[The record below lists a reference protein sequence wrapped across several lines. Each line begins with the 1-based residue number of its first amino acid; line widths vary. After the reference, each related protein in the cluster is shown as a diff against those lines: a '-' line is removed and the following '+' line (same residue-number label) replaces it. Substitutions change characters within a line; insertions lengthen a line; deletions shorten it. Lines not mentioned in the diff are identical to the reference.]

1 MLKRF
6 FNWLLKMENATSF
19 DVDNME
25 WFFNYRQEEIKMMT
39 LLWILVWVLLAIT
52 LLGVAYLVI
61 YAILEF

>member
-6 FNWLLKMENATSF
+6 FNWLLKMENAISF

-25 WFFNYRQEEIKMMT
+25 WFFNYRQEELKMMT

>member
-1 MLKRF
+1 
-6 FNWLLKMENATSF
+6 
-19 DVDNME
+19 
-25 WFFNYRQEEIKMMT
+25 MMT

>member
-25 WFFNYRQEEIKMMT
+25 WFFNYRQEELKMMT

>member
-1 MLKRF
+1 
-6 FNWLLKMENATSF
+6 
-19 DVDNME
+19 
-25 WFFNYRQEEIKMMT
+25 MT